1 MKTLLTF
8 TLFILSISSYAQTI
22 ERTEATDAELL
33 EYLQIFG
40 VHFEE
45 EHEAHYEKTRMWG
58 FEYVI
63 FYNEKPLYRGDI
75 LKNYYTY
82 PSYSNNTH
90 SNYELSVNFLFPID
104 DLDRETQLDLRE
116 NERLKLLTGK
126 NGKKHI
132 RTGGKWPLIIYNYKK
147 KNIDKYLTLAPKVT
161 IKIYKTIL
169 K

>member
-22 ERTEATDAELL
+22 ERTETSDAELL
-33 EYLQIFG
+33 EYLQLFG
-40 VHFEE
+40 VYFEE
-45 EHEAHYEKTRMWG
+45 EHETHYEKTRMWS

-63 FYNEKPLYRGDI
+63 FYNSKPLYRGDI

-90 SNYELSVNFLFPID
+90 SNYELSVKFLLPID
-104 DLDRETQLDLRE
+104 DLDRETQLELRE

-126 NGKKHI
+126 NGKKYI
-132 RTGGKWPLIIYNYKK
+132 RTRDKWPIIIYNYKK
-147 KNIDKYLTLAPKVT
+147 KNIEKYFTLSPKVT
-161 IKIYKTIL
+161 IKVYKTIL